1 MKEVSYIQSI
11 NDTLHEEM
19 ERDPSIVVIG
29 EDVAIY
35 GGVFKATY
43 GLLERFGEER
53 VIDSPL
59 AESVIIGASVG
70 VALAGLRPVPEIQFA
85 DFISPA
91 FDQLVQQAAK
101 LYWRTNGTWKVPMA
115 VRCPYGGGVGG
126 GAYHSQSNEAW
137 FIHVPGLIVLAPSTA
152 YDAKGLLKAAI
163 RCDDPVLYFEHK
175 KLYRSIKGEVPE
187 EDYIVPLRKAAVAR
201 EGKDVTVITF
211 GLMFHRSLEAAEN
224 LSQEGI
230 DVEVIDL
237 RTLSPLDKETI
248 FASVGKTRR
257 AVIVYEAPKTGGIG
271 AEIAAILSEEL
282 FWKLDAPIRRVAGLD
297 TPFPFPSQMENF
309 YLPSV
314 ERIMKEIKDT
324 CEA

>member
-1 MKEVSYIQSI
+1 MKQVSYLQAI

-19 ERDPSIVVIG
+19 ERDPSIIVIG
-29 EDVAIY
+29 EDVGIY

-70 VALAGLRPVPEIQFA
+70 AGLVGLRPVPEIQFA

-91 FDQLVQQAAK
+91 LDQLVQQAAK
-101 LYWRTNGTWKVPMA
+101 LHWRTNGAWKAPIT

-126 GAYHSQSNEAW
+126 GTYHSQSNEAW
-137 FIHVPGLIVLAPSTA
+137 FIHVPGLVVVAPSTV

-163 RCDDPVLYFEHK
+163 RCDDPVIYFEHK
-175 KLYRSIKGEVPE
+175 KLYRSIKDEIPE

-201 EGKDVTVITF
+201 EGKDVTVISF
-211 GLMFHRSLEAAEN
+211 GLMFQRSLEAAHT
-224 LSQEGI
+224 LSREGI
-230 DVEVIDL
+230 EVEVIDL
-237 RTLSPLDKETI
+237 RTLSPLDKETL
-248 FASVGKTRR
+248 FESVGKTHRV
-257 AVIVYEAPKTGGIG
+257 VIVYEAPKTGGIG

-297 TPFPFPSQMENF
+297 TPYPFPSQMENF

-324 CEA
+324 CEV

>member
-29 EDVAIY
+29 EDVATY
-35 GGVFKATY
+35 GGVFKATH
-43 GLLERFGEER
+43 GLLERFGAER

-59 AESVIIGASVG
+59 AESLIIGASVG

-91 FDQLVQQAAK
+91 LDQLVQQAAK
-101 LYWRTNGTWKVPMA
+101 IYWRTNGAWKVPMA

-137 FIHVPGLIVLAPSTA
+137 FVHVPGLIVLAPSTA

-175 KLYRSIKGEVPE
+175 KLYRSIKGEIPE
-187 EDYIVPLRKAAVAR
+187 EDYVVPLQKAAVAR

-211 GLMFHRSLEAAEN
+211 GLMFHRSLEAAEK

-248 FASVGKTRR
+248 FASVGKTGRT
-257 AVIVYEAPKTGGIG
+257 VIVYEAPKTGGIG

-297 TPFPFPSQMENF
+297 TPFPFPSQMETF

-314 ERIMKEIKDT
+314 ERITKEIKDT